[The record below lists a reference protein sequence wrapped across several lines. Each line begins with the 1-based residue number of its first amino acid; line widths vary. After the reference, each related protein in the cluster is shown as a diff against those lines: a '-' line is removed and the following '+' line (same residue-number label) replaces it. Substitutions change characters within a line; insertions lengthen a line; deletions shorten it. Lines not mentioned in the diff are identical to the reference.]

1 MFDDNPMFDGTWD
14 WDEILRIHT
23 YNFNVFVNDSTDSKL
38 CLLKYTSVEK
48 VATAAM
54 GLGQE
59 ALVVKLDV
67 KSAYRLILVYPL
79 DRPLLGIDW
88 LGYVYVDGML
98 PLYPQD
104 LFGCS
109 GWNTPDT
116 RGGACGS
123 LPG

>member
-1 MFDDNPMFDGTWD
+1 MS
-14 WDEILRIHT
+14 HT
-23 YNFNVFVNDSTDSKL
+23 PGKWRLITDLSFPEHRSVNDSIDSKL

-59 ALVVKLDV
+59 ALLVKLDV

-109 GWNTPDT
+109 GCIRRNTPDT